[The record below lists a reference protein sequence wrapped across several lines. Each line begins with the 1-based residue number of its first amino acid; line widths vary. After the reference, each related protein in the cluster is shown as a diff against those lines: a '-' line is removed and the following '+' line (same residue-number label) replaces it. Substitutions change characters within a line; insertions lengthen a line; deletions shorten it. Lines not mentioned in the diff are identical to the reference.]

1 MAATEMTTAATASI
15 SAADTA
21 WLLVSCAL
29 VLLMTPGLAFFYGGL
44 VRSKNILNTMMMSFA
59 SLGVTALVWVM
70 AGYSLAFA
78 PGSEGVQPWLG
89 GLGHLFF
96 QGVNLEANGSIPHL
110 LFAAYQGAFAIITAA
125 LISGAVVER
134 IRFGPYLAFIAGW
147 VLLVYGPV
155 CHWVWGGGWLGEMG
169 ALDFAGGTVVHVTAG
184 TAAVVAAWQ
193 VGPRSDYGRQAI
205 IPHNVPFVLLGAG
218 LLWFGWFG
226 FNGGSA
232 LAADGTATLAFVNTL
247 LAPAAALTVW
257 MILDAVRD
265 RMATAVGAATGI
277 VVGLVAVTPAAGF
290 VSPLGAIAIG
300 AIATFPC
307 YYAILFRSRSGL
319 DDSLDVAAAHGMGG
333 LSGAVLT
340 GVFAHA
346 AWGGTDGLLN
356 GNPMQVVIQA
366 VGVLATILYCGVVT
380 WVLLKVIS
388 LFGTL
393 RPAQVDERTG
403 LDILEHGEDA
413 YGRGEGTTMIPP
425 GSAV

>member
-59 SLGVTALVWVM
+59 SLGVTALVWFL
-70 AGYSLAFA
+70 AAYSLAFA
-78 PGSEGVQPWLG
+78 PGSDAMQPWVG
-89 GLGHLFF
+89 GLGHLFL

-134 IRFGPYLAFIAGW
+134 IRFGPYLVFICGW
-147 VLLVYGPV
+147 VLLVYAPV
-155 CHWVWGGGWLGEMG
+155 CHWVWGGGWLGELG

-193 VGPRSDYGRQAI
+193 VGPRSDFGRQAI

-232 LAADGTATLAFVNTL
+232 LAADGSATLAFVNTL
-247 LAPAAALTVW
+247 LAPATALTVW

-290 VSPLGAIAIG
+290 VSPLGAVAIG

-307 YYAILFRSRSGL
+307 YYAILYRSRSGL

-333 LSGAVLT
+333 LSGAILT

-346 AWGGTDGLLN
+346 VWGGSDGLLY

-366 VGVLATILYCGVVT
+366 VGVLATIVYCGVVT
-380 WVLLKVIS
+380 WMLLKVIS

-393 RPAQVDERTG
+393 RPLQNEERTG

-413 YGRGEGTTMIPP
+413 YGRGEGATMIPP
-425 GSAV
+425 GSTV